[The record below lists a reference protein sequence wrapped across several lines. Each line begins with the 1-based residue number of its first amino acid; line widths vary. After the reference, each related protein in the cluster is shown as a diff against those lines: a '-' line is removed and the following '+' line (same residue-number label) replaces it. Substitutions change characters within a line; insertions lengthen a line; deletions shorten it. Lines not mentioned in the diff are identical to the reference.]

1 MVQPDHPRVR
11 GGRWLVA
18 PFASLCQL
26 LRWAIM
32 GGMQHDAS
40 AGSRHV
46 RYQPDDKPPLAL
58 TAGLGLQFAILS
70 IAGIVLTPAIVIR
83 AAGESDS
90 YLTWVVFAAAAV
102 SGVST
107 ILQAVRLGRIGAG
120 YVLLMGTSGAFI
132 AVCVTALVRGGPGL
146 LATLVVASSLFQFLL
161 AGRLSLFRR
170 LLTPTVAGTVLM
182 LIAVTVMPVVFDMLT
197 ASPEGSSEWSAPT
210 STLVTVVVII
220 AIALKSSGSLRL
232 WAPVIGVVAGSI
244 VAAFFGLYD
253 VDRVVEANWIGLP
266 DAEWPGF
273 DLSFGSAFWS
283 LLPAFILVTLI
294 GAIETL
300 GDSVAIQRVSWRQPR
315 AVDYRVVQGAV
326 AADGAGNLLSGL
338 AGTVPNT
345 TYSSSVAITELT
357 GVAARRVGVAIGAS
371 FIVMALLP
379 KFLALVLAVPDAV
392 VAAYVTVLIALLFV
406 VGMRIVVEEASD
418 YRKGLIAGV
427 SFWIGVGFQNGV
439 IFPEYLEGFA
449 GGFLENGMTSGGLVA
464 IVLTLFTEA
473 TQSRRQRLRADLAI
487 SELPSIREFLNGF
500 ATRHGWG
507 APMSHRLDAV
517 AEETLLTLLDAEQ
530 AEGDTTG
537 RALRITAS
545 KQDGRA
551 VLEFVAA
558 ARGENIEDRLAV
570 LDEPTATRPVERD
583 MSLRLL
589 QHFATSVV
597 HQQYHELEIV
607 TVHVNMPQRPD
618 PAGEPVEP

>member
-1 MVQPDHPRVR
+1 MR
-11 GGRWLVA
+11 
-18 PFASLCQL
+18 
-26 LRWAIM
+26 
-32 GGMQHDAS
+32 GMQHDTS

-46 RYQPDDKPPLAL
+46 RYEPDDKPPHAL

-90 YLTWVVFAAAAV
+90 YLTWAVFAAAAV
-102 SGVST
+102 CGIST
-107 ILQAVRLGRIGAG
+107 ILQAVRFGRIGAG

-132 AVCVTALVRGGPGL
+132 AVCVAALVQGGPGL

-182 LIAVTVMPVVFDMLT
+182 LIAVTVMPLVFDMVT

-210 STLVTVVVII
+210 SALVTVVAII

-244 VAAFFGLYD
+244 VAALFGLYG
-253 VDRVVEANWIGLP
+253 VDRVVEAGWIGLP
-266 DAEWPGF
+266 DVEWPGF

-357 GVAARRVGVAIGAS
+357 GVASRRVGVAIGAS

-379 KFLALVLAVPDAV
+379 KFLALVLAIPDAV
-392 VAAYVTVLIALLFV
+392 VAAYVTVLIAMLFV

-427 SFWIGVGFQNGV
+427 SFWVGVGFQNGV
-439 IFPEYLEGFA
+439 IFPEYLDGFA
-449 GGFLENGMTSGGLVA
+449 GGFLENGMTTGGLVA
-464 IVLTLFTEA
+464 MVLTLFTEA

-487 SELPSIREFLNGF
+487 SELPRIREFLYGF
-500 ATRHGWG
+500 ATRHGWE

-530 AEGDTTG
+530 AEGDTAG
-537 RALRITAS
+537 RTLRITAS

-570 LDEPTATRPVERD
+570 LDEPAADRPVERD
-583 MSLRLL
+583 VSLRLL

-607 TVHVNMPQRPD
+607 TVQVNTPPQPE
-618 PAGEPVEP
+618 PAGEPAEH

>member
-1 MVQPDHPRVR
+1 MMR
-11 GGRWLVA
+11 
-18 PFASLCQL
+18 
-26 LRWAIM
+26 
-32 GGMQHDAS
+32 GMQHDAS

-46 RYQPDDKPPLAL
+46 RYEPDDKPPFAL

-83 AAGESDS
+83 AAGGSDS
-90 YLTWVVFAAAAV
+90 YLTWAVFAAAAV
-102 SGVST
+102 CGVST
-107 ILQAVRLGRIGAG
+107 TLQAVKLGRIGAG

-132 AVCVTALVRGGPGL
+132 AVCVAALVQGGPGL

-182 LIAVTVMPVVFDMLT
+182 LIAVTVMPLVFAMLT
-197 ASPEGSSEWSAPT
+197 AAPEGSSEWSTPT
-210 STLVTVVVII
+210 SALITVVVII

-244 VAAFFGLYD
+244 VAALFGLYD
-253 VDRVVEANWIGLP
+253 VDRVVEAGWVGLP
-266 DAEWPGF
+266 DTGWPGF

-345 TYSSSVAITELT
+345 TYSSTVSITELT

-392 VAAYVTVLIALLFV
+392 VAAYVTVLIAMLFV

-449 GGFLENGMTSGGLVA
+449 GGFLENGMTTGGLVA
-464 IVLTLFTEA
+464 IVLTLFTEV
-473 TQSRRQRLRADLAI
+473 TQSRRRRMRADLAI
-487 SELPSIREFLNGF
+487 SELPRIREFLDGF
-500 ATRHGWG
+500 ARRHGWE
-507 APMSHRLDAV
+507 APMSNRLDAV
-517 AEETLLTLLDAEQ
+517 AEETLLTLLDDEPAG
-530 AEGDTTG
+530 GDIGG

-570 LDEPTATRPVERD
+570 LDEPGATRPVERD
-583 MSLRLL
+583 ISLRLL

-607 TVHVNMPQRPD
+607 TVHINTPQRPD
-618 PAGEPVEP
+618 PAGEPA

>member
-1 MVQPDHPRVR
+1 
-11 GGRWLVA
+11 
-18 PFASLCQL
+18 
-26 LRWAIM
+26 M

-70 IAGIVLTPAIVIR
+70 IAGIVLTPAIVVR
-83 AAGESDS
+83 AAGGSDS

-487 SELPSIREFLNGF
+487 SELPNIREFLNGF